1 MSLIERY
8 SQLFPDYQFIKL
20 VGQGSYV
27 YVFYCYRKA
36 DKKKVALKIVLV
48 GDCVLA
54 VDSRCETE

>member
-8 SQLFPDYQFIKL
+8 SQLFPDYPFIKL
-20 VGQGSYV
+20 VGQGSYGD
-27 YVFYCYRKA
+27 VFYCYRKA

-54 VDSRCETE
+54 VDSRRKTE